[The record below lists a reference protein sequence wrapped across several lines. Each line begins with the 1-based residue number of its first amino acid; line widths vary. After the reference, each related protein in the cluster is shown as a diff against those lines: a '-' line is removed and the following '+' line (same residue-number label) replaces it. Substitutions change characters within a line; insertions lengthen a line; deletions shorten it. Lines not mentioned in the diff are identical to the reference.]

1 MMAVTTYIPLMT
13 PGAWLRNLI
22 ITMFL
27 VALPFLIPLL
37 LAYAV
42 AANYNGL
49 ADGLS
54 RMGVPGVR
62 GGGFAAGF
70 VVLIVGVV
78 LVIGVSTAIP
88 MMGSAVDS
96 SGSGGGDA
104 PLGDDSADAD
114 ADADADQQQ
123 EANQSSD
130 VQPKQD
136 PDQVGSPN
144 ATAVANESDGPQNA
158 SGEADNDSGSYDQPT
173 GEPAQNASGGPEA
186 DQNNG
191 SQMWGDDYGGHG
203 ITVTDFERTLEEGTV
218 DVEQASEDGE
228 TTTLIYRTHHQ
239 DTDAVVDEILF
250 VAGVYSGYADDTGK
264 EGSLQVDVR
273 DSYGDPLGTW
283 SVSSSDARAF
293 ATGEISE
300 DEYDQ
305 RVIDSIETVD

>member
-1 MMAVTTYIPLMT
+1 MAITTYIPLMA

-22 ITMFL
+22 ILGFL

-42 AANYNGL
+42 ATNYNGL

-70 VVLIVGVV
+70 VVLVVGVV
-78 LVIGVSTAIP
+78 VVIGVSTAIP
-88 MMGSAVDS
+88 MMGSAIDTGGPD
-96 SGSGGGDA
+96 SGSGDA
-104 PLGDDSADAD
+104 PIGD
-114 ADADADQQQ
+114 DADQQES
-123 EANQSSD
+123 EAEPEPDPDQSSD
-130 VQPKQD
+130 AQPKQD
-136 PDQVGSPN
+136 PDQVVDPN
-144 ATAVANESDGPQNA
+144 ATTATNGSDGSQDA
-158 SGEADNDSGSYDQPT
+158 SGAGDNDSVSYDQPT
-173 GEPAQNASGGPEA
+173 GEPAQNASGEPE
-186 DQNNG
+186 DSDTDG
-191 SQMWGDDYGGHG
+191 SQMWADDYGSHG
-203 ITVTDFERTLEEGTV
+203 VTVTDFERTLEEGTV
-218 DVEQASEDGE
+218 DVERASEDGD
-228 TTTLIYRTHHQ
+228 TTTLVYRTHHQ

-250 VAGVYSGYADDTGK
+250 IAGVYSGYADDTGK
-264 EGSLQVDVR
+264 DGSLQVEVR
-273 DSYGDPLGTW
+273 DSYGDTLGTW